1 MCELSLGITF
11 RIEKKLN
18 MYDYKANIESS
29 RYDYNRSILLES
41 NADPNPFNQFGKWL
55 KEAENEG
62 IKDYNAF
69 NLATVGL
76 DGTPNSR
83 ILLLRKYDGNGL
95 VFFTNYTSSKGEQL
109 SKNEKVSLNFYWN
122 NLERQVR
129 ILGIAKQI
137 SESESDDYFATRPRE
152 SQIAAWASIQSA
164 EMRSREELEANV
176 TKYSN
181 EFSGKPVPRPPY
193 WGGYRVVPHY
203 FEFWQG
209 RPSRLHDRL
218 VYRVDEDFNW
228 FIARLAP

>member
-1 MCELSLGITF
+1 
-11 RIEKKLN
+11 
-18 MYDYKANIESS
+18 MYDYKANVESS

-55 KEAENEG
+55 KEAENES

-69 NLATVGL
+69 NLATVGK

-83 ILLLRKYDGNGL
+83 ILLLRKYDAGGF

-109 SKNEKVSLNFYWN
+109 SKNDKVCMNFYWN

-129 ILGIAKQI
+129 ILGVAKRI
-137 SESESDDYFATRPRE
+137 SEKDSDEYFATRPRE

-164 EMRSREELEANV
+164 EMRSREELEQNV
-176 TKYSN
+176 TNYSN
-181 EFSGKPVPRPPY
+181 EFAGKPVPRPPH
-193 WGGYRVVPHY
+193 WGGYCVVPHY

-218 VYRVDEDFNW
+218 VYRVDADFNW